1 MQATSELVTTEGLIA
16 SVRSKRDS
24 RFPETKNDR
33 SKSTLK
39 GRVKEQRNDEE
50 RQKEKILN
58 GIKSSIQKKP
68 IEPNNSSKSA
78 IVRANRSQ
86 SDLDADPDE
95 DISRRN
101 AFFRLIVRKTGNN
114 HKIIDVT
121 FFSRF

>member
-16 SVRSKRDS
+16 SERSKRDS

-33 SKSTLK
+33 PKSTLK
-39 GRVKEQRNDEE
+39 GRDIEQRNDEE
-50 RQKEKILN
+50 RQKGKILN
-58 GIKSSIQKKP
+58 GRKSSILKKP

-86 SDLDADPDE
+86 SDPDADPDE
-95 DISRRN
+95 DLSRRN

-121 FFSRF
+121 FLSRF

>member
-1 MQATSELVTTEGLIA
+1 MQATSELVTTEGFIA
-16 SVRSKRDS
+16 SVRSKRGS
-24 RFPETKNDR
+24 RLPETKNDR

-58 GIKSSIQKKP
+58 GRKSSTLMKP

-78 IVRANRSQ
+78 VVRANRSQ
-86 SDLDADPDE
+86 SDPDADPDE
-95 DISRRN
+95 DLSRRN

-121 FFSRF
+121 FLSRF